1 MASLP
6 QVNAQ
11 EGMDHDEPTLHG
23 LILESVDSIAGPL
36 AICAAVLTWFL
47 VFNLT
52 VPAPEPAPATSA
64 SAPAAAAVLAAT
76 PPAALPDAHAHST
89 SMIGVG
95 FSLPAMRNQMASPDA
110 PALLYTL
117 AQTPATSPHSL
128 RADRPYATAG
138 RVAASSAMPRP

>member
-64 SAPAAAAVLAAT
+64 SAPAT
-76 PPAALPDAHAHST
+76 LPDAHAHST